1 MAEIFW
7 QVVSTGRRSTSTYI
21 FSQWNPIDYK
31 KKRLHGP
38 NFKTVII
45 IIFIVIIFFL
55 IIILSVMIFS
65 FVDFFV
71 TMIIKVGTAM

>member
-31 KKRLHGP
+31 KKHHHACMDQIS
-38 NFKTVII
+38 II